1 MGTTLIDHASLHL
14 DDAGAGH
21 VLFSSCDKCS
31 SCLIKQH
38 LWMEARRQLYMERRH
53 HGERP
58 QHDDGYWAQNN
69 PPIQWNRDSTYNPPN
84 TRPEVVLGRFDDNYN
99 GGTFAGAGIPI
110 SDDDYK
116 KYMGTW
122 MVFSGQPDPRV
133 ASEVLAVC
141 SAGCP
146 DMPDQ
151 LYGDCHNTAVFPDDG
166 SHHTTWHIIK
176 ENKDVQ
182 VAMTCTVPPP
192 VPSCEKTCSQADC
205 ASVNQDE
212 CADEYKSTCCKPQ
225 RGGIGQ
231 PPTCVCKEQ
240 SLAN

>member
-1 MGTTLIDHASLHL
+1 MQATILMTLVLAMFSSLH
-14 DDAGAGH
+14 ATNAAP
-21 VLFSSCDKCS
+21 VSSNSICGWKPDGNYTWNEGITVKGLS
-31 SCLIKQH
+31 TT
-38 LWMEARRQLYMERRH
+38 M
-53 HGERP
+53 
-58 QHDDGYWAQNN
+58 DGYWAQNN

-84 TRPEVVLGRFDDNYN
+84 SRPEVVLGRFDDNYN

-116 KYMGTW
+116 KYMEKW

-231 PPTCVCKEQ
+231 PPICVCKEQ